1 MHPILSHPRRLG
13 LYLAFWLPLV
23 PLVAALL
30 AWHGGAGWTEALVLA
45 LPLAYLYAY
54 MGLAAWYVC
63 RAAPLQRTPVTPPG
77 EVIRMQLLA
86 AALSSALWVA
96 LGWAGAAALERL
108 APFRGAGR
116 RFAGEA
122 PWLFALGLPV
132 YLLAAAVYYTVLAGE
147 RTRAMERQALQLTIR
162 AREAELRALRA
173 QLDPHFL
180 FNSLNTLAALA
191 GSDPAGARKMAIL
204 LAEFL
209 RRSLRAGGEE
219 AIPLG
224 EELAHVASY
233 LAVERARFGD
243 RLAFEPAV
251 EDEVRSWP
259 VPPLLLQPL
268 VENAVRHGIAQL
280 LEGGAIRL
288 EARRDGAGP
297 GGLDGLGGL
306 FLAVENPRD
315 DDHSVPRGQ
324 GVGLA
329 NVRARL
335 AARYGGAARLAVE
348 TPPGRFRVEIA
359 IPGPAPEPA
368 SEKETGAAD
377 AG

>member
-13 LYLAFWLPLV
+13 LYLAAWLPLV

-30 AWHGGAGWTEALVLA
+30 ARHGGARWGEALALA
-45 LPLAYLYAY
+45 VPLTVVYAY

-63 RAAPLQRTPVTPPG
+63 RAAPWGPARTVDVLGTQA
-77 EVIRMQLLA
+77 VA
-86 AALSSALWVA
+86 AALSSGVWVG
-96 LGWAGAAALERL
+96 LGWLAAAALERL
-108 APFRGAGR
+108 APWPGAGR

-122 PWLFALGLPV
+122 PWLFALGVPV
-132 YLLAAAVYYTVLAGE
+132 YLLAAAIYYAVLAVE
-147 RTRAMERQALQLTIR
+147 RSRAAERQALQLEIR
-162 AREAELRALRA
+162 AREADLRALRA

-180 FNSLNTLAALA
+180 FNSLNTIGALA
-191 GSDPAGARKMAIL
+191 GSDPPGARKMTIL

-219 AIPLG
+219 SIPLG
-224 EELAHVASY
+224 DELAHAASY

-243 RLAFEPAV
+243 RLVFESTVDDAA
-251 EDEVRSWP
+251 RRAP

-288 EARRDGAGP
+288 TAHLVDGV
-297 GGLDGLGGL
+297 LTI
-306 FLAVENPRD
+306 AVENPCDPDRP
-315 DDHSVPRGQ
+315 SAAGG

-329 NVRARL
+329 NVAARL
-335 AARYGGAARLAVE
+335 RARYGAAARLTVTA
-348 TPPGRFRVEIA
+348 PPGRFRVEITVPAAGGEMDSENGGTMDGA
-359 IPGPAPEPA
+359 IGGD
-368 SEKETGAAD
+368 TG
-377 AG
+377 G

>member
-30 AWHGGAGWTEALVLA
+30 AGHGGAGWVEVLTLA

-63 RAAPLQRTPVTPPG
+63 RAVPWEVKPAG
-77 EVIRMQLLA
+77 EVIRTQLLA

-96 LGWAGAAALERL
+96 LGWAGAAMLERL
-108 APFRGAGR
+108 APFPGAGR

-132 YLLAAAVYYTVLAGE
+132 YLLAAAVYYAILAGE
-147 RTRAMERQALQLTIR
+147 RSRAMERQALQLTIR
-162 AREAELRALRA
+162 AREAELRALKA

-243 RLAFEPAV
+243 RLAFEPVV

-288 EARRDGAGP
+288 EARRDGSG
-297 GGLDGLGGL
+297 DL

-315 DDHSVPRGQ
+315 DDHPAPRGE

-335 AARYGGAARLAVE
+335 AARHAGAARLAIE

-359 IPGPAPEPA
+359 IPGPAA
-368 SEKETGAAD
+368 ETGAAD

>member
-1 MHPILSHPRRLG
+1 MHPILAHPRRLG
-13 LYLAFWLPLV
+13 LYLAGWLPLV

-30 AWHGGAGWTEALVLA
+30 ARHGGAGWGEALALA
-45 LPLAYLYAY
+45 LPLSYVYAY

-63 RAAPLQRTPVTPPG
+63 RAVPWEGAPPF
-77 EVIRMQLLA
+77 EVIRAQILA
-86 AALSSALWVA
+86 AALSSAVWVA
-96 LGWAGAAALERL
+96 LGWAAAAALERL
-108 APFRGAGR
+108 VPLPGAGS

-122 PWLFALGLPV
+122 PWLFALGVPV
-132 YLLAAAVYYTVLAGE
+132 YLLAAAVYYAVLAIE
-147 RTRAMERQALQLTIR
+147 RSRAAERQALELAIR
-162 AREAELRALRA
+162 AREAELRALKA

-209 RRSLRAGGEE
+209 RRSLRAGGEA

-251 EDEVRSWP
+251 DDEARSCP

-288 EARRDGAGP
+288 EARRAGGA
-297 GGLDGLGGL
+297 LV
-306 FLAVENPRD
+306 LAVENPRD
-315 DDHSVPRGQ
+315 PDHPAPRGE

-329 NVRARL
+329 NVEARL
-335 AARYGGAARLAVE
+335 LARYGGAARLAVSA
-348 TPPGRFRVEIA
+348 PPGRFRVEITLPA
-359 IPGPAPEPA
+359 PAPAGLAAAPEPTV
-368 SEKETGAAD
+368 ERIGERAD
-377 AG
+377 GR